1 MLAFTGAMHRRTIV
15 VGIVVA
21 AMSLAMT
28 SSAAA
33 RPLADCQPFQA
44 RPCAFPFPSDLFT
57 VADGATVTG
66 LRVRLPGSVL
76 PASDEGVRLRT
87 GPYDSSDGFS
97 PGSTL
102 VVHVPGLDDQQ
113 ALQRTGAAGLSDI
126 GQSMASDQPIV
137 VLDAQTGQRVPIW
150 SELDPVGAPPAD
162 TDLVIHPA
170 GSFLEGHTYVVVLR
184 SLYTASGHLI
194 PSPRWFSRLRTGRG
208 LGPAEVAQIPRY
220 RAIFGLLARA
230 GISRQHVYEAW
241 DFTVASTRSLSERML
256 AIRDQ
261 AFAQLDDPDLGVG
274 GVTGHAPAF
283 QILSSTALSDS
294 VQEVTGT
301 MQVPCYLK
309 TCGLSS
315 ATGFHYSSPG
325 LYAAPTQIP
334 GQFVAAPFE
343 CIVPSSAGAL
353 SPARISL
360 YGHGFLSTGADVTE
374 PSQQQLASA
383 GNIVL
388 CSTDWLGLAGG
399 DKSNDVRAML
409 NPNKLPAQVARMQQG
424 VLDMVYLGRLMIS
437 PSGLANN
444 PAFQLAGQS
453 VLDTSELYY
462 DGNSTGGIQGGIVT
476 AVSPD
481 VSRAV
486 LGVSSI
492 DWANWLVPRTQGI
505 GDFATEQDTRYP
517 DLSARPLLLDLM
529 QQIWD
534 RGDPDGYVQ
543 HLISDQFP
551 GTLPHQVLMQTAY
564 GDEYVSMY
572 SAAAEARTIGADA
585 YQPALDPDRSA
596 DANLLY
602 GLTPVPG
609 SPFEG
614 SAIDIWDLGPG
625 LVRAPQI
632 LDLQP
637 PPDVPPYVNPHE
649 SVQYTPAAQQQ
660 TSDFL
665 APDGAFV
672 DVCGG
677 APCHTPGY
685 TP

>member
-1 MLAFTGAMHRRTIV
+1 MTRRTIV
-15 VGIVVA
+15 AAMVVA
-21 AMSLAMT
+21 AMSLAIA

-44 RPCAFPFPSDLFT
+44 HPCAFPFPSDLFT
-57 VADGATVTG
+57 VPDAAAVTG
-66 LRVRLPGSVL
+66 LRVRLPGTAL
-76 PASDEGVRLRT
+76 PVSDRGVRLRT

-102 VVHVPGLDDQQ
+102 IVHVPGLDNQQ
-113 ALQRTGAAGLSDI
+113 ALQRTGAAGLLDI
-126 GQSMASDQPIV
+126 GQSMSANQPII
-137 VLDAQTGQRVPIW
+137 VLDAQTGRRVPIW
-150 SELDPVGAPPAD
+150 TELDPVGAPPAS

-170 GSFLEGHTYVVVLR
+170 GSFVEGHTYVVVLR
-184 SLYTASGHLI
+184 SLYTASGDLI
-194 PSPRWFSRLRTGRG
+194 RSPRWFDRLRNGRG
-208 LGPAEVAQIPRY
+208 LSPAEAAQLPRY
-220 RAIFGLLARA
+220 LAIFDLLARA
-230 GISRQHVYEAW
+230 RISARHLYEAW
-241 DFTVASTRSLSERML
+241 DFTVASSQSLSERML

-261 AFAQLDDPDLGVG
+261 AFARLGDLDLGVG
-274 GVTGHAPAF
+274 GVTGRAPRF
-283 QILSSTALSDS
+283 QILSTTPLSGS
-294 VQEVTGT
+294 IEEVTGT

-315 ATGFHYSSPG
+315 ATGFHYSSRG
-325 LYAAPTQIP
+325 LYATPTQIP
-334 GQFVAAPFE
+334 GQFVTAPFE
-343 CIVPSSAGAL
+343 CIVPSSAGAP

-360 YGHGFLSTGADVTE
+360 YGHGFLSTGVDVTE
-374 PSQQQLASA
+374 GSQQELASA
-383 GNIVL
+383 DNIVL
-388 CSTDWLGLAGG
+388 CSTDWLGLALG
-399 DKSNDVRAML
+399 DKWNDVRAML

-437 PSGLANN
+437 PSGLGSD
-444 PAFQLAGQS
+444 PAFQLGGQS
-453 VLDTSELYY
+453 VLDTSQLYY
-462 DGNSTGGIQGGIVT
+462 DGNSTGGIEGGIVT

-481 VSRAV
+481 VTRAV
-486 LGVSSI
+486 FGVSSI
-492 DWANWLVPRTQGI
+492 DWANWLIPRTQGI

-543 HLISDQFP
+543 HLISDQFS
-551 GTLPHQVLMQTAY
+551 GTRPHQVLMQTAY

-572 SAAAEARTIGADA
+572 SAAAEARTIGVDA

-609 SPFEG
+609 SPFDG

-625 LVRAPQI
+625 LVLEPPV

-637 PPDVPPYVNPHE
+637 PTDVPPYVNPHE
-649 SVQYTPAAQQQ
+649 SVQYTPSAQQQ
-660 TSDFL
+660 ISDFL
-665 APDGAFV
+665 EPDGAFV

-677 APCHTPGY
+677 APCHAAGY